1 MKAVRGIPSR
11 RSRLLCGLAL
21 AAAVSAAGCNMK
33 DWKLGR
39 SKEPEAP
46 PEEARDTK
54 VQQLQAEIDTL
65 GARVEELGKRND
77 RLTEKLNQAEFI
89 NDQLAKQ
96 LKVVA
101 GAPRMRDYY
110 KDLAAERQLEIERL
124 TRRIRRL
131 EKLLGIP
138 STAPATRPA
147 TRPAGG
153 GAPPRAATGP
163 ASRPAGDQ

>member
-1 MKAVRGIPSR
+1 MNAVQGISSR
-11 RSRLLCGLAL
+11 CSRLLCGLAL

-33 DWKLGR
+33 GWNLGR
-39 SKEPEAP
+39 SKEPESP
-46 PEEARDTK
+46 PEEAKDTK

-65 GARVEELGKRND
+65 RARVDELGKRND

-101 GAPRMRDYY
+101 NAPRMRDYY
-110 KDLAAERQLEIERL
+110 KDLAAERQLEVERL
-124 TRRIRRL
+124 TRRIRTL

-147 TRPAGG
+147 TQPAGG
-153 GAPPRAATGP
+153 GAPPRRATGP
-163 ASRPAGDQ
+163 ASRPGGGQ